1 MSDIIGDQDEQRYA
15 QAISFQAINAAR
27 KIHSEKLLRRGL
39 YASIGLNVMLGIAI
53 DVQPD
58 KQYVPVTGFIN
69 EAGIYDQTASYTD
82 LPLATQIA
90 GIESVLANYLIYRER
105 FVPSEADRDY
115 DIVSKLSSDPVRH
128 EYQAFANAKLN
139 PQAPAKD
146 LGPFGFIRV
155 NLVKSA
161 APDWVTHAD
170 NWSSGVYRI
179 HYCRTRVKGNEPP
192 VSQRLEVQIGF
203 AVVAGVPT
211 DQRTTFNAPSINVV
225 SYPTAR
231 EEGAPGAANSCA

>member
-1 MSDIIGDQDEQRYA
+1 MSDMTDAAEEERYA
-15 QAISFQAINAAR
+15 KGVTFQAINAAR
-27 KIHSEKLLRRGL
+27 KINNEKLLRRGL
-39 YASIGLNVMLGIAI
+39 YASLGLNVMLGIAI

-69 EAGIYDQTASYTD
+69 EAGIYDKTTDYGD
-82 LPLATQIA
+82 LPLATRVA
-90 GIESVLANYLIYRER
+90 GIESVLMNYLIYRER

-115 DIVSKLSSDPVRH
+115 DIVSKLSSEQVRR
-128 EYQAFANAKLN
+128 EYQGFANAKLN
-139 PQAPAKD
+139 PQAPAKE

-155 NLVKSA
+155 NLVKGA

-170 NWSSGVYRI
+170 DWSSGVYKI
-179 HYCRTRVKGNEPP
+179 HYCRTQVRGNELP

-211 DQRTTFNAPSINVV
+211 DQRTTFNPPSVNVV

-231 EEGAPGAANSCA
+231 EEGAPGAVNPCA